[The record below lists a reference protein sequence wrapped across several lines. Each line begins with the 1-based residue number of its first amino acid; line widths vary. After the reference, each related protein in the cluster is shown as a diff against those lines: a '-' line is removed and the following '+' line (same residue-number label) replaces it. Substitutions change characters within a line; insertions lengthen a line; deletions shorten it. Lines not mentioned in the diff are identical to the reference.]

1 MVRSYF
7 RTYAARLARGSA
19 VAALSAMPA
28 LAAAQETAPSG
39 SVIAQPASTA
49 EATNGAA
56 APAATTG
63 QAGVGAEEIV
73 VTGSR
78 IARSGFTAPTPVTV
92 VGQERLQQ
100 RAITNVADA
109 LNELPSFRALVSPAT
124 QQAQGGNIGAR
135 VLDLRGLGATRTLV
149 LLDGKRFVPSTTQG
163 TIDINLIPS
172 VLVSRTEVVTG
183 GASAAYGSDAVAGV
197 VNFILDRSLSGLRAS
212 AQTGVSE
219 RGDAQQYNLQFAYGT
234 PFAGGRGH
242 AVIAAEYDKSEGMG
256 DCYTRPDWCP
266 VEMFVGNSRAGDGGF
281 PSSTRAGPNGTGN
294 LSQDGLVNS
303 GTTRGGVTT
312 TVPRGITFNRDGTT
326 RQYRYGQIIG
336 TNPSPL
342 FMIGGEGAGEN
353 GYLQGILLLPPVER
367 FVAYGTLAYQLSDAL
382 DVGLDLSYGRVD
394 GKIIGSQARDA
405 AFVINRNNAFL
416 PAQLAAVMDANNLA
430 SVSVGRV
437 FGDLGGSVN
446 RSRNETYRGVLSLK
460 GRITEAFRW
469 DAYYQYG
476 RNEFRQ
482 DYTGNVAIARMRN
495 AVNAVNSGGNVVCS
509 INADASAVNDDLN
522 CRPFNLFGRG
532 NFTQEAR
539 DYVAPSG
546 FQTLKTN
553 QHVVAGNVQGDL
565 FDLPGGSFSVA
576 TGAEYRS
583 DKIVGDA
590 DALSTANALWSFN
603 GKPISGRIQVTEG
616 YVEAVAPL
624 LRDLSFAHSL
634 ELNGA
639 ARRTHYKRTN
649 AGGTSTTANV
659 TTWKAGA
666 VYEPIEQIR
675 FRATRSRDIRAPNI
689 NELFGPVTLG
699 RTTIVDPANGGA
711 QFQVNAFSGAN
722 PLLAPEKANTWTAG
736 VVLAPTW
743 NFLRSFRLSVDYF
756 KISVDGA
763 IATLGAQT
771 LVNRCSSGATEFC
784 PFVERS
790 GGNIVQIQDVL
801 RNVNQQVNRGIDI
814 EGSYRTDIGSL
825 GSLDFRL
832 LATRYLELSTTDTIG
847 VTDRAGQTGYRAGT
861 TTGVPDWTV
870 DGLVS
875 WTFDKLTLTGHGRYL
890 SKGKLDELLVGPEDD
905 GYSITLPNSVSSNR
919 VKARAYFDLSA
930 NFRATEQFELFGAV
944 NNLFDKD
951 PPLAPSAQGGTNQ
964 VYFDPIGRYFK
975 VGARIRM

>member
-1 MVRSYF
+1 
-7 RTYAARLARGSA
+7 
-19 VAALSAMPA
+19 
-28 LAAAQETAPSG
+28 
-39 SVIAQPASTA
+39 
-49 EATNGAA
+49 
-56 APAATTG
+56 
-63 QAGVGAEEIV
+63 
-73 VTGSR
+73 
-78 IARSGFTAPTPVTV
+78 
-92 VGQERLQQ
+92 
-100 RAITNVADA
+100 
-109 LNELPSFRALVSPAT
+109 
-124 QQAQGGNIGAR
+124 
-135 VLDLRGLGATRTLV
+135 
-149 LLDGKRFVPSTTQG
+149 
-163 TIDINLIPS
+163 
-172 VLVSRTEVVTG
+172 
-183 GASAAYGSDAVAGV
+183 
-197 VNFILDRSLSGLRAS
+197 
-212 AQTGVSE
+212 
-219 RGDAQQYNLQFAYGT
+219 
-234 PFAGGRGH
+234 
-242 AVIAAEYDKSEGMG
+242 
-256 DCYTRPDWCP
+256 
-266 VEMFVGNSRAGDGGF
+266 
-281 PSSTRAGPNGTGN
+281 
-294 LSQDGLVNS
+294 
-303 GTTRGGVTT
+303 
-312 TVPRGITFNRDGTT
+312 
-326 RQYRYGQIIG
+326 
-336 TNPSPL
+336 
-342 FMIGGEGAGEN
+342 
-353 GYLQGILLLPPVER
+353 
-367 FVAYGTLAYQLSDAL
+367 
-382 DVGLDLSYGRVD
+382 
-394 GKIIGSQARDA
+394 
-405 AFVINRNNAFL
+405 
-416 PAQLAAVMDANNLA
+416 
-430 SVSVGRV
+430 
-437 FGDLGGSVN
+437 
-446 RSRNETYRGVLSLK
+446 
-460 GRITEAFRW
+460 
-469 DAYYQYG
+469 
-476 RNEFRQ
+476 
-482 DYTGNVAIARMRN
+482 
-495 AVNAVNSGGNVVCS
+495 
-509 INADASAVNDDLN
+509 
-522 CRPFNLFGRG
+522 
-532 NFTQEAR
+532 
-539 DYVAPSG
+539 
-546 FQTLKTN
+546 
-553 QHVVAGNVQGDL
+553 
-565 FDLPGGSFSVA
+565 
-576 TGAEYRS
+576 
-583 DKIVGDA
+583 
-590 DALSTANALWSFN
+590 
-603 GKPISGRIQVTEG
+603 VTEG

-649 AGGTSTTANV
+649 AGGISTTANV